1 MRVVLTG
8 ASGMVGA
15 YVLEGLVGSGHEVIA
30 WSGTDAG
37 SRHGVP
43 LTPVDL
49 ADAGA
54 TDRALALADP
64 EAIIHAAAVSTT
76 DAVNRDPERARAVN
90 VGATG
95 RLAAW
100 CARHDRRLIYT
111 STDLVFDGT
120 RPWSREE
127 DPAVPVPLY
136 GRTKLAAEPAV
147 LAVPRGLVARIS
159 LQFGPS
165 RSGRES
171 YFDRTLLALRQG
183 RPQTFFEDEFRT
195 PLDLPTTAAILV
207 RLVASDVIGRLHV
220 AGRERVSRHELARR
234 IAVAW
239 GLDPGLVRANRH
251 SDVTLAEPRPA
262 DVSLDT
268 SRLAACL
275 PDPPRP
281 TIDEALARMARGEPP
296 IRHS

>member
-64 EAIIHAAAVSTT
+64 DVILHAAAVSTT

-100 CARHDRRLIYT
+100 CARHDRHLIYT

-147 LAVPRGLVARIS
+147 LAAPRGLVARIS

-207 RLVASDVIGRLHV
+207 RLVASDVTGRLHV

-239 GLDPGLVRANRH
+239 GLDAGLVRANRH

-281 TIDEALARMARGEPP
+281 TIDEALARMAR
-296 IRHS
+296 

>member
-8 ASGMVGA
+8 ASGMMGA
-15 YVLEGLVGSGHEVIA
+15 YLLEGLVEAGHDVIA
-30 WSGTDAG
+30 WSGADLG
-37 SRHGVP
+37 PRHGLSLV
-43 LTPVDL
+43 PVDL
-49 ADAGA
+49 TDPDATA
-54 TDRALALADP
+54 RALARANPD
-64 EAIIHAAAVSTT
+64 AIVHAAAISTT

-90 VGATG
+90 VGATE

-100 CARHDRRLIYT
+100 CAIHDRRLIYT

-120 RPWSREE
+120 KPWSRE
-127 DPAVPVPLY
+127 DDLALPVPLY

-171 YFDRTLLALRQG
+171 YFDRTILALREG

-195 PLDLPTTAAILV
+195 PLDLPTTSAILV
-207 RLVASDVIGRLHV
+207 RLVDSDVTGRLHV

-251 SDVTLAEPRPA
+251 SDVTLPEPRPA

-275 PDPPRP
+275 PDLPRP
-281 TIDEALARMARGEPP
+281 TIDEALQQMAR
-296 IRHS
+296 

>member
-15 YVLEGLVGSGHEVIA
+15 YLLEGLVGSGHDVIA
-30 WSGTDAG
+30 WSGADDG
-37 SRHGVP
+37 RRHGLT

-54 TDRALALADP
+54 TDRALARADP
-64 EAIIHAAAVSTT
+64 EAIVHAAAVSTT
-76 DAVNRDPERARAVN
+76 DAVNLDPERARVVN
-90 VGATG
+90 VDATE

-120 RPWSREE
+120 KSWSREE
-127 DPAVPVPLY
+127 DPAVPVLLY

-147 LAVPRGLVARIS
+147 LAVPRGLVTRIS

-165 RSGRES
+165 RSGRDS
-171 YFDRTLLALRQG
+171 YFDRTLHALRQG
-183 RPQTFFEDEFRT
+183 HPQTFFEDEFRT

-207 RLVASDVIGRLHV
+207 RLIGSNVTGRLHV

-239 GLDPGLVRANRH
+239 GLDPGLVLANRH

-281 TIDEALARMARGEPP
+281 TIDEALARMAR
-296 IRHS
+296 